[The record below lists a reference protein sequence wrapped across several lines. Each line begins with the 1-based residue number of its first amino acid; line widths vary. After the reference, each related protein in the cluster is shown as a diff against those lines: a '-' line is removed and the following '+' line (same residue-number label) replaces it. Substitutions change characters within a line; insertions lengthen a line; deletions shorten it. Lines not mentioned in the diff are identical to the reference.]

1 MNVFWRRRVVVL
13 DVLLQCASLI
23 PKFAYLLEEDT
34 NFARE
39 GFTKVIQISVR
50 WRGKGNQFS

>member
-1 MNVFWRRRVVVL
+1 VVL

-50 WRGKGNQFS
+50 WGGKGNQFS